1 MTVWGFKAA
10 VKEKNTGKNAR
21 VTRAG
26 SVEEHRQECL
36 CHDMPIQV
44 TFFDNPTRVLAEAG
58 AFLASEPVL
67 HNIILTLLHA
77 RVAQP
82 VPGRYWAARNG
93 EDVAGVVFQSPLNF
107 AATITP
113 MPADVVVAMVD
124 LIVDSGVDL
133 PGVNGEAATTARF
146 AGHWTERSKSA
157 AVPFQGLRLYELVEV
172 RYRPEASGRLR
183 QAVPGDREI
192 LVEWVRRFQIEIG
205 EQHSE
210 AAAMVDQWLPA
221 GHLWIW
227 DDGEP
232 VSMAVTREAVEG
244 VVRVAGVYT
253 PAAKRNRGYAG
264 ASVSDL
270 SKQIC
275 NNGHRP
281 ILYTDLG
288 NPTSNSIYRRI
299 GYRAVAEALRYRFE

>member
-1 MTVWGFKAA
+1 
-10 VKEKNTGKNAR
+10 
-21 VTRAG
+21 
-26 SVEEHRQECL
+26 
-36 CHDMPIQV
+36 MPIQV
-44 TFFDNPTRVLAEAG
+44 TFFDNPARVLAEAG

-82 VPGRYWAARNG
+82 VPGRYWVARKG
-93 EDVAGVVFQSPLNF
+93 QQDVGVVFQSPLSF

-124 LIVDSGVDL
+124 RIVDSGVDL
-133 PGVNGEAATTARF
+133 PGINGEAGTAARF

-172 RYRPEASGRLR
+172 CHRPDTSGRLR

-192 LVEWVRRFQIEIG
+192 LVDWVRRFQIEIG
-205 EQHSE
+205 EQHGDE
-210 AAAMVDQWLPA
+210 AAMVDHWLPA
-221 GHLWIW
+221 GHFWIW

-253 PAAKRNRGYAG
+253 PATKRGRGYAG
-264 ASVSDL
+264 ACVSDL

-275 NNGHRP
+275 NKGHRP

-299 GYRAVAEALRYRFE
+299 GYRVVAEALRYRFE